1 MAPTTNGHTLEKC
14 SYPQPALHITGHNK
28 KNQAIVERSSR
39 DEPRAYDNFWATDL
53 YVTKGMPVDLNNDV
67 DLETSDRLIQSGKL
81 PIALPSGTVLRFT
94 DFAPGSQTFMHR
106 TSSID
111 FGIVIEGS
119 VIMNLDDGS
128 KTVMTRGDIA
138 VQRATQHRWDNASQ
152 TEWARVVFI
161 LQDIQP
167 LTVNGQKLDED
178 LAHAGSKV
186 LGRDSHVE

>member
-1 MAPTTNGHTLEKC
+1 MAPTTNGTTLQKS

-28 KNQAIVERSSR
+28 KNQAIIERTSR
-39 DEPRAYDNFWATDL
+39 NEPRSYDNFWSTDL

-67 DLETSDRLIQSGKL
+67 DLQTSDRMIQSGKL
-81 PIALPSGTVLRFT
+81 PIAIPSGTVLRFA

-111 FGIVIEGS
+111 FGIIIEGS
-119 VIMNLDDGS
+119 MIMRLDDGS
-128 KTVMTRGDIA
+128 ETVMNRGDIA

-167 LTVNGQKLDED
+167 LTVNGQQLDED

-186 LGRDSHVE
+186 LGRNSQID